1 MRVNV
6 VKKMHVWCYL
16 PIIILTLL
24 LSWECSK
31 NESGGESSE
40 PADTTARVEPTEQ
53 IIEKSG
59 TIEEGDL
66 TDPNHMN
73 FPYDAYT
80 FEATTGDKVRV
91 EVTTEAFTP
100 LLKLIEV
107 STGAVL
113 AEWDSEYPMG
123 DALIY
128 VIAGP
133 DEYEARVYSTNS
145 GTGEYSLKII
155 VE

>member
-1 MRVNV
+1 MGFDS
-6 VKKMHVWCYL
+6 K
-16 PIIILTLL
+16 ILFQTAVLIL
-24 LSWECSK
+24 AISVFSFACSQK
-31 NESGGESSE
+31 ETRNETEQ
-40 PADTTARVEPTEQ
+40 PADTTVTVESTEQ
-53 IIEKSG
+53 TIEKTG
-59 TIEEGDL
+59 TIDESDP

-80 FEATTGDKVRV
+80 FEAVAGDKVRV
-91 EVTTEAFTP
+91 EVMTEAFTP
-100 LLKLIEV
+100 LLKLVEV

-113 AEWDSEYPMG
+113 AEWDSEYPTG

-133 DEYEARVYSTNS
+133 GEYEARVYSTNS

>member
-1 MRVNV
+1 MRNFY
-6 VKKMHVWCYL
+6 KNAE
-16 PIIILTLL
+16 LL
-24 LSWECSK
+24 KIVLLFTAVTMLSLCCSK
-31 NESGGESSE
+31 N
-40 PADTTARVEPTEQ
+40 DTDQEIREQTETNAVVEITEQ
-53 IIEKSG
+53 VIEKSG
-59 TIEEGDL
+59 SIEEGDQ

-80 FEATTGDKVRV
+80 FEAATGDKVRV
-91 EVTTEAFTP
+91 EVTTEAFTA
-100 LLKLIEV
+100 LLKLVEV

-128 VIAGP
+128 VIASKG
-133 DEYEARVYSTNS
+133 EYEARVYSTNS
-145 GTGEYSLKII
+145 GTGEYSVKIV